1 MLNHR
6 IKLFIGYKI
15 DQLTC
20 SILRPEKLDR
30 KIALSATQATDSLE
44 GSGDNYLVASYSYYG
59 YTPTE
64 FTAIVNQTGIIP
76 LKKKLDGGQLYVNNE
91 PVTISDGVSTKPF
104 HAVSHHGFRAIG
116 AESES
121 GNKVIIQRSGIRY
134 KIAATSTWQIGA
146 IFQSLQNENLVTLN
160 ESHRSTQEVF
170 EVRPVSG
177 GYLIGGVKNPELVVL
192 RGSTYIFDLQIPGH
206 PFHLQTSGPGFSS
219 TNSFTTGFSGSG
231 KTTGRFAWTVPAGA
245 PDQLYYQCQFHRA
258 MHGLITVL
266 ESI

>member
-1 MLNHR
+1 MS
-6 IKLFIGYKI
+6 YKFN
-15 DQLTC
+15 QHTC
-20 SILRPEKLDR
+20 SILRSEKLDR
-30 KIALSATQATDSLE
+30 KIALSASQATDSLE
-44 GSGDNYLVASYSYYG
+44 GSGDDYVAASSSYYE

-64 FTAIVNQTGIIP
+64 FTTIVNQTGIIP

-91 PVTISDGVSTKPF
+91 PVTISDGDSTKPF
-104 HAVSHHGFRAIG
+104 HAVIHNGFQTIG
-116 AESES
+116 AESDT
-121 GNKVIIQRSGIRY
+121 GNTVIIERSGIRY

-146 IFQSLQNENLVTLN
+146 IFQSLRNENSVILN

-177 GYLIGGVKNPELVVL
+177 GYSIGGVKNPELVVR

-206 PFHLQTSGPGFSS
+206 PFHLQTSGPGYSS
-219 TNSFTTGFSGSG
+219 TNRFTTGFSGSG
-231 KTTGRFAWTVPAGA
+231 ETSGRFEWTVPASA

-266 ESI
+266 DSI